1 MSINPQQARALQALR
16 KAMALATDSGLFE
29 IMTDLSGPKVVP
41 EFTAAVAKSE
51 AFVLKS
57 IRIEDFNV
65 RIVAKG
71 ERYGLNDCLVHDKD
85 EPLVEFFDA
94 AQDHTVFGPL
104 GQFVSR
110 YYRSTLIESKN
121 HDGLLLDTGAPHWQ
135 IGAEGLR
142 AVKEFIGNVVAC

>member
-71 ERYGLNDCLVHDKD
+71 ERYGCWRRFKI
-85 EPLVEFFDA
+85 EPPCRLTFE
-94 AQDHTVFGPL
+94 P
-104 GQFVSR
+104 
-110 YYRSTLIESKN
+110 
-121 HDGLLLDTGAPHWQ
+121 GLMANL
-135 IGAEGLR
+135 
-142 AVKEFIGNVVAC
+142 